1 VIVVTLVTAGRIF
14 SGGFPS
20 GHFTHVFIDEAGH
33 AVEPEAL
40 IAISGNNI
48 YCIFL
53 GKIFKSGFFF
63 FIKLVRPLLLH
74 NNISSLNRQTKS
86 NLLI

>member
-40 IAISGNNI
+40 IAISGNNT
-48 YCIFL
+48 YCR
-53 GKIFKSGFFF
+53 
-63 FIKLVRPLLLH
+63 V
-74 NNISSLNRQTKS
+74 S
-86 NLLI
+86 NLFVPASPLTSIESPHWYKCT